1 MINSEVT
8 KNATFLPNDIYSFY
22 VESKNLYKAIGIL
35 YVTPFFPPTENHIPF
50 VVAIYY
56 LDSDNFLILIKSA
69 EAAIDVFWKT

>member
-22 VESKNLYKAIGIL
+22 VESKNLYEAIGIL
-35 YVTPFFPPTENHIPF
+35 YGTPFFPPTENHIPF

-69 EAAIDVFWKT
+69 EAAIDVFWKI

>member
-22 VESKNLYKAIGIL
+22 VESKNLYEAIGIL

-50 VVAIYY
+50 VIAIYY

-69 EAAIDVFWKT
+69 EAAIHVFWKI